1 MTDRRHAARLLVL
14 VVAGLAVAGTSAAT
28 PLPAPTQNVSLTG
41 TAHLTAAAPVA
52 LQPIHVESDVGDVDQ
67 VTIDAE
73 LTNLPADGS
82 VLATIESADGTAIR
96 AERPAAQLTVPT
108 TVRAK
113 AAFQFS
119 CSSRPCAGAY
129 VLVVTWIG
137 APSGG
142 AADVP
147 WGGTATAR
155 FRGPSNGGS
164 AVPGRITA
172 RADAADAGAPAS
184 AKLSTASNGAAVHL
198 TESDRFRAWTVAFH
212 RDEPTGAEDDRR
224 SVVQARLRA
233 VVTQIAGTGFATG
246 NVKDRREELRR
257 DPPVQVRVIEDGGQL
272 AVHWASDGAV
282 VFDPFGTCDGTAA
295 CDRTMTI
302 GLAWADGRPETEFDA
317 AWSIDLATIG
327 LKGSVEAITPKVAVV
342 PAVALTTATAT
353 GSFDATA
360 APNSGRTRFVLTG
373 APIVDEASPWWT
385 LGLPVRGSVALRVA
399 SIGSVT
405 LPPDGEFEVTVGDQ
419 STSGSRIPTRVAIRP
434 GETSTVAFE
443 PNLTCTTTYPKTCT
457 VDGTMVSAVFAPVP
471 APDPAALRMRVDW
484 TMQVGLA
491 VAADPGVTV
500 AVDPL
505 PSGAPS
511 IRP

>member
-14 VVAGLAVAGTSAAT
+14 VVAGLAVAGTAAAT
-28 PLPAPTQNVSLTG
+28 PVPAPTQNVSLAG
-41 TAHLTAAAPVA
+41 SVHLTAAAPVA

-67 VTIDAE
+67 VTIDAG
-73 LTNLPADGS
+73 LTNLPADGF
-82 VLATIESADGTAIR
+82 VLATIESADGTVIR
-96 AERPAAQLTVPT
+96 AERPAAQLAVGT
-108 TVRAK
+108 TIRAE

-119 CSSRPCAGAY
+119 CSARPCAGAY
-129 VLVVTWIG
+129 LLVVTWIG

-147 WGGTATAR
+147 WTVIATAR
-155 FRGPSNGGS
+155 FRRPSAGGS
-164 AVPGRITA
+164 AAPGRITA
-172 RADAADAGAPAS
+172 RADATDAGSPES
-184 AKLSTASNGAAVHL
+184 AKLSTATNGAAVHL

-212 RDEPTGAEDDRR
+212 RDEAAGATGDQR
-224 SVVQARLRA
+224 SVVQARLRPA
-233 VVTQIAGTGFATG
+233 VTQTAGTGFAAA

-257 DPPVQVRVIEDGGQL
+257 DPPVQLRVIEDGGQL
-272 AVHWASDGAV
+272 AIHWASDGAV
-282 VFDPFGTCDGTAA
+282 DFDPFGTCDGTAA

-317 AWSIDLATIG
+317 GWTIDLATIG
-327 LKGSVEAITPKVAVV
+327 LKGSVEPMTPEVAVV

-353 GSFDATA
+353 GSFEATV
-360 APNSGRTRFVLTG
+360 APNSGRTRFVLSG

-385 LGLPVRGSVALRVA
+385 LGLPVRGSVTLRVM
-399 SIGSVT
+399 SVGSAT
-405 LPPDGEFEVTVGDQ
+405 LPPDAEFEVTVGEAY
-419 STSGSRIPTRVAIRP
+419 TSRFRVPTRVAIRP

-443 PNLTCTTTYPKTCT
+443 PDLTCTTTYPKTCT
-457 VDGTMVSAVFAPVP
+457 VDGTMVSEVFGQVP
-471 APDPAALRMRVDW
+471 APDPGALRLRVDW

-505 PSGAPS
+505 PSASPS
-511 IRP
+511 NRP